1 MELLTPTII
10 KQFKKE
16 NLSFIKYGL
25 DKEQQLK
32 QFIINRYDDD
42 LKPTTHYAK
51 FDFESSKTRIE
62 LKNRTCNHSTF
73 DTTMVGYNK
82 IVEGKK
88 DDRDC
93 FFLFSF
99 ADGSLFEWK
108 LDKTRE
114 YTPTKRTDFK
124 QTTYTPFS
132 PTKANYYVPM
142 KECIMIKP
150 PFFEKREQKPTGCL
164 IKIKC

>member
-16 NLSFIKYGL
+16 NLPFIKYGL
-25 DKEQQLK
+25 EKEQELK

-42 LKPTTHYAK
+42 LKPTKHYAK
-51 FDFESSKTRIE
+51 FDFESSKVRVE
-62 LKNRTCNHSTF
+62 LKNRTCNHFTF

-108 LDKTRE
+108 LDKTKE

-142 KECIMIKP
+142 CDCIMLKP
-150 PFFEKREQKPTGCL
+150 PCKKETGCL
-164 IKIKC
+164 IKLKT